1 MTDDQNA
8 NGAPPKSGFAALKPE
23 ILVTDFQKS
32 LDHWCEIFGFDIAYQ
47 RPDEKFAYL
56 ERKEGAQI
64 MLSQR
69 HDDQKW
75 ETDTLEPPFG
85 RGVMFQ
91 IDVES
96 VEPIIAAMENQNRAH
111 YAIPHLDSEG
121 NSFPNPREIWRTLG
135 DRQGGG
141 LEYFALDPD
150 GYLIMFSQDLGY
162 RPLPG

>member
-23 ILVTDFQKS
+23 ILVTDFLKS

-75 ETDTLEPPFG
+75 ETDALTPPFG

-96 VEPIIAAMENQNRAH
+96 IDPIIQAMEAQKLSH
-111 YAIPHLDSEG
+111 YDIPHLDGDG
-121 NSFPNPREIWRTLG
+121 NPFPNPREVWRKLG

-141 LEYFALDPD
+141 FEYFALDPD
-150 GYLIMFSQDLGY
+150 GYLIMFSQNLGY
-162 RPLPG
+162 RPLAD

>member
-1 MTDDQNA
+1 MVDGNQ
-8 NGAPPKSGFAALKPE
+8 NGAPPKAGFAALKPE

-32 LDHWCEIFGFDIAYQ
+32 LYHWCEIFGFQIAYQ

-56 ERKEGAQI
+56 EREEGAQV

-75 ETDTLEPPFG
+75 ETGSMSPPFG

-91 IDVES
+91 IDVKS
-96 VEPIIAAMENQNRAH
+96 IDPIIKAMEDQKLTH
-111 YAIPHLDSEG
+111 YDIPHLDGDG
-121 NSFPNPREIWRTLG
+121 NHFSNPREIWRDLG

-141 LEYFALDPD
+141 REYFALDPD
-150 GYLIMFSQDLGY
+150 GYLIMFSQSLGY
-162 RPLPG
+162 RPLNP

>member
-32 LDHWCEIFGFDIAYQ
+32 LDHWCEVFGFDIAYQ

-75 ETDTLEPPFG
+75 ETDALAPPFG

-96 VEPIIAAMENQNRAH
+96 VEPIIKAMECQKLKH
-111 YAIPHLDSEG
+111 YDIPHLDSDG
-121 NSFPNPREIWRTLG
+121 NPFPNPREIWRKLG

-141 LEYFALDPD
+141 REYFALDPD
-150 GYLIMFSQDLGY
+150 GYLIMFSQNLGY
-162 RPLPG
+162 RPLTD

>member
-32 LDHWCEIFGFDIAYQ
+32 LDHWCEVFGFDIAYQ
-47 RPDEKFAYL
+47 RPEEKFAYL
-56 ERKEGAQI
+56 ERHEGAQI
-64 MLSQR
+64 MLSER

-75 ETDTLEPPFG
+75 ETDALELPFG

-91 IDVES
+91 IDVKS
-96 VEPIIAAMENQNRAH
+96 VAPIIQAMETQNLAH
-111 YAIPHLDSEG
+111 YDIPHLDNDG
-121 NSFPNPREIWRTLG
+121 NRFTNPREVWRNLG

-141 LEYFALDPD
+141 KEYFALDPD

-162 RPLPG
+162 RPLNP

>member
-8 NGAPPKSGFAALKPE
+8 NGAPPNSGFAPLKPE

-75 ETDTLEPPFG
+75 ETDTLKPPFG

-96 VEPIIAAMENQNRAH
+96 IDPIIKAMEGQKLSH
-111 YAIPHLDSEG
+111 YDIPHLDSDG
-121 NSFPNPREIWRTLG
+121 NPFPNPREVWRKLG

-141 LEYFALDPD
+141 CEYFALDPD
-150 GYLIMFSQDLGY
+150 GYLIMFSQNLGY
-162 RPLPG
+162 RPLTD

>member
-23 ILVTDFQKS
+23 ISVTDFQKS
-32 LDHWCEIFGFDIAYQ
+32 LDHWCEVFGFDIAYQ

-75 ETDTLEPPFG
+75 ETGKMELPFG
-85 RGVMFQ
+85 QGVMFQ

-96 VEPIIAAMENQNRAH
+96 IDPIIQAMEGQKLAH
-111 YAIPHLDSEG
+111 YDIPHLDSDG
-121 NSFPNPREIWRTLG
+121 NPFPNPREVWRKLG
-135 DRQGGG
+135 DRKGGG
-141 LEYFALDPD
+141 REYFALDPD
-150 GYLIMFSQDLGY
+150 GYLIMFSQNLGY
-162 RPLPG
+162 RPLTD

>member
-1 MTDDQNA
+1 MTDDQNT

-32 LDHWCEIFGFDIAYQ
+32 LDHWCEVFGFDIAYQ

-75 ETDTLEPPFG
+75 ETDTLAPPFG

-96 VEPIIAAMENQNRAH
+96 IDPIIKAMEGQKLSH
-111 YAIPHLDSEG
+111 YDIPHLDANG
-121 NSFPNPREIWRTLG
+121 NPFPNPREVWRKLG

-141 LEYFALDPD
+141 REYFALDPD
-150 GYLIMFSQDLGY
+150 GYLIMFSQNLGY
-162 RPLPG
+162 RPLTD